1 MFGISEQ
8 LKIQLESDMTE
19 EQYNREVK
27 RIDMVVCKS
36 RMAGFPKYMARHMAM
51 RRNLAKLRD
60 EELHQEASMKAT
72 KELSLD

>member
-36 RMAGFPKYMARHMAM
+36 RMAGLPKYMARHMAM
-51 RRNLAKLRD
+51 RRNLDKLRD
-60 EELHQEASMKAT
+60 
-72 KELSLD
+72 